1 MSKQFILDSSEL
13 SQWHTLVHEAEQ
25 DYGCHLDEAM
35 QSYLV
40 FTLMRFAK
48 NQQLNAKALAL
59 DYLNSHHLPNSIR
72 SEQLRDIGDQCLL
85 VSGLYPQS
93 AEKRQ
98 VGVSYYVDLGRSA
111 YQHIV
116 KRATEQPVV
125 TGAATRYDRGFAC
138 ALFIVAECNSPFV
151 EARRV
156 KGRDWISHGL
166 PGFVDSRNGDF
177 APAVDRRNRRAR
189 QAFGL
194 LGCSRVSDAGEV
206 CDARVARD
214 E

>member
-13 SQWHTLVHEAEQ
+13 SQWHTLVNEAEH
-25 DYGCHLDEAM
+25 DYGCQLDEAM

-93 AEKRQ
+93 AERRQ
-98 VGVSYYVDLGRSA
+98 VGVNYYVDLGQSA
-111 YQHIV
+111 YQHIG
-116 KRATEQPVV
+116 AV
-125 TGAATRYDRGFAC
+125 TQRG
-138 ALFIVAECNSPFV
+138 VAELYQQLAESFILLMDLLQTI
-151 EARRV
+151 RQY
-156 KGRDWISHGL
+156 S
-166 PGFVDSRNGDF
+166 
-177 APAVDRRNRRAR
+177 APALQPIAAMELWQQTGSRAAYK
-189 QAFGL
+189 QISANGIPVHGSL
-194 LGCSRVSDAGEV
+194 LKTLDKH
-206 CDARVARD
+206 
-214 E
+214 

>member
-48 NQQLNAKALAL
+48 NPQLNAKALAL
-59 DYLNSHHLPNSIR
+59 DYLTSHHLPNGIR

-85 VSGLYPQS
+85 VSGLFPQS

-98 VGVSYYVDLGRSA
+98 VSVDYYVDLGRSA
-111 YQHIV
+111 YQHIGSV
-116 KRATEQPVV
+116 TQKGIAELYQQLAESFILLMDLLQTIRQYSTPALQPIAAMELWQQTGSRAAYNQ
-125 TGAATRYDRGFAC
+125 
-138 ALFIVAECNSPFV
+138 
-151 EARRV
+151 
-156 KGRDWISHGL
+156 ISDNGL
-166 PGFVDSRNGDF
+166 PVHEMPFQN
-177 APAVDRRNRRAR
+177 
-189 QAFGL
+189 L
-194 LGCSRVSDAGEV
+194 IKH
-206 CDARVARD
+206 
-214 E
+214 